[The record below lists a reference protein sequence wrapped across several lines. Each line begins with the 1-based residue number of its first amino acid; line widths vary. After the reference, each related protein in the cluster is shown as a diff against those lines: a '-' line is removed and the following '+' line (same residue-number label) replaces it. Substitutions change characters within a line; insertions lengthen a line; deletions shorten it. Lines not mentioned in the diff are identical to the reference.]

1 MSKKKIAILALSVIA
16 DATFAFLC
24 YAKGKQDGYSQAK
37 EEYETI
43 SDCCGKDKCCDC
55 TDKAVCDELE
65 AEGEATEASRHYEDE
80 NNKDENID

>member
-37 EEYETI
+37 EDYETI
-43 SDCCGKDKCCDC
+43 SDCCKDKCCDC

-65 AEGEATEASRHYEDE
+65 AEGEATRPYEDE
-80 NNKDENID
+80 NSKDENID